1 VRSEHVIQLQLAAEI
16 ADLQTCIKQGRALL
30 KEGFSERQI
39 ALTWIRQPY
48 VMAEKL
54 WRPRQTQW
62 QVRSLK
68 GHAALIAVE
77 RQERSR
83 LLLDGFYAGLESES
97 PEVSLKNSARAT
109 MARLKLL
116 SVSPPPSFATFRPLL
131 HDSIS
136 QLSVFITTD
145 T

>member
-1 VRSEHVIQLQLAAEI
+1 VIQLQLAAEI

-54 WRPRQTQW
+54 RRPRQTQW
-62 QVRSLK
+62 QVRLLK

-83 LLLDGFYAGLESES
+83 SLLDGFYAGLESEVTQGLAQELGLS
-97 PEVSLKNSARAT
+97 YHGPPQASLGIA
-109 MARLKLL
+109 
-116 SVSPPPSFATFRPLL
+116 PPSFATFRPLL

-136 QLSVFITTD
+136 QLSVFIATD